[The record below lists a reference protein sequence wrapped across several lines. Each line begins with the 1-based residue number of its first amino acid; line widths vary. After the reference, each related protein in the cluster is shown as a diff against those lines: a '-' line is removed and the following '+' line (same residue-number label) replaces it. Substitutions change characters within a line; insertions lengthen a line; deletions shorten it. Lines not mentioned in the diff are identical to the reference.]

1 MASVRPD
8 GRAVGV
14 ELAEHDTASVRVL
27 VERLSSTGA
36 DADVQFTGDNAP
48 LTRVRHAVLAE
59 ADSVFLLMTVTG
71 VKAAAEPTRGAVVPM
86 GGASGMINGM
96 TPLTT
101 IKVPRTLRDRLAARA
116 HRENTTLAGALEH
129 VLDETEEHE
138 FWESVRASNA
148 ASPQDSLASV
158 ALRDNL
164 GDPDDDAIEADAW

>member
-1 MASVRPD
+1 VQF
-8 GRAVGV
+8 
-14 ELAEHDTASVRVL
+14 L
-27 VERLSSTGA
+27 VERLSSTDV
-36 DADVQFTGDNAP
+36 DADVLFAGDIA
-48 LTRVRHAVLAE
+48 LLAGLHHAVLAE
-59 ADSVFLLMTVTG
+59 ADSVSLLMALTG
-71 VKAAAEPTRGAVVPM
+71 VKAAAEPTWGAIIPM

-164 GDPDDDAIEADAW
+164 SDPDDDAIEADAW